1 MKRRCKKL
9 PYGTVY
15 VSAGNLRIERHLNL
29 HKLYEYAHPLFPPL
43 DYRHLKFI
51 YNELSFFRLQHL
63 DIRCLRKFLLL
74 CIDAWRSLNGVDF
87 AGHLNF
93 L

>member
-29 HKLYEYAHPLFPPL
+29 HKLYEYAHPLFPPFI

-51 YNELSFFRLQHL
+51 YNELLIFYTVATSAMAFKCLQKIL
-63 DIRCLRKFLLL
+63 FVI
-74 CIDAWRSLNGVDF
+74 
-87 AGHLNF
+87 
-93 L
+93 